1 MEVSFMQT
9 RSIRVVVSLFAL
21 LLLVPFLFGGS
32 AFADEKM
39 EGGISC
45 KYCGMMKSKF
55 GYSWMI
61 IQYDDGTTSELCSVH
76 GAAIDLAL
84 NIDKFP
90 EVITVGDYNTKAPID
105 AEKAFWVIGGDKMG
119 VMTARAKWAFQTKDA
134 ADAFIK
140 EHGGKQVTFDDA
152 IKAAYEDMYADTN
165 MIRKKRQMKR
175 MKKNM

>member
-1 MEVSFMQT
+1 MMKTNSN
-9 RSIRVVVSLFAL
+9 RVVVSCLAFFLILF
-21 LLLVPFLFGGS
+21 FLTSIGLC
-32 AFADEKM
+32 ADEKK
-39 EGGISC
+39 EGDVSC
-45 KYCGMMKSKF
+45 KYCGMLKSKF
-55 GYSWMI
+55 GHSWMI
-61 IQYDDGTTSELCSVH
+61 IEYDDGTKSELCSIH

-90 EVITVGDYNTKAPID
+90 ELISVGDYNTKVPID
-105 AEKAFWVIGGDKMG
+105 AERAFWVIGGDKMG

-140 EHGGKQVTFDDA
+140 DHGGKLVTFDDA
-152 IKAAYEDMYADTN
+152 MKSAYEDMYDDTK